1 MSKPQTDRRP
11 YMAAIDKANELADML
26 RSEDLTDDER
36 AEISYIVNSAACQW
50 CGSLRGSSC
59 QCTNDE

>member
-1 MSKPQTDRRP
+1 MSTMKTDRRP
-11 YMAAIDKANELADML
+11 YMAAIDKANELAAML
-26 RSEDLTDDER
+26 RSEALTDDER
-36 AEISYIVNSAACQW
+36 AEVSYIINSAACQW

>member
-1 MSKPQTDRRP
+1 MSTMKTDRRP
-11 YMAAIDKANELADML
+11 YMAAIDKANELAAML
-26 RSEDLTDDER
+26 RSESLTDDER
-36 AEISYIVNSAACQW
+36 AEVSYIINSASCPW